1 MLFFSQRERSEGGN
15 GRAQGEDAE
24 LHEEVPRH
32 QGRQT
37 PGQYQPQVGSLFTYF
52 NISFCSSI
60 SFDCF
65 VTFDCLSKKV
75 KHFAVILINIF
86 D

>member
-1 MLFFSQRERSEGGN
+1 MNCEFLNTVRERGYAMLFIWQCERAEGGN

-37 PGQYQPQVGSLFTYF
+37 PGQYQPQVGSLY
-52 NISFCSSI
+52 ISLDI
-60 SFDCF
+60 
-65 VTFDCLSKKV
+65 
-75 KHFAVILINIF
+75 
-86 D
+86 

>member
-1 MLFFSQRERSEGGN
+1 MNCKFLNTVSKHGYAMPFVLQCERTEGSN

-37 PGQYQPQVGSLFTYF
+37 PGQYQPQVGSLY
-52 NISFCSSI
+52 I
-60 SFDCF
+60 
-65 VTFDCLSKKV
+65 
-75 KHFAVILINIF
+75 
-86 D
+86 